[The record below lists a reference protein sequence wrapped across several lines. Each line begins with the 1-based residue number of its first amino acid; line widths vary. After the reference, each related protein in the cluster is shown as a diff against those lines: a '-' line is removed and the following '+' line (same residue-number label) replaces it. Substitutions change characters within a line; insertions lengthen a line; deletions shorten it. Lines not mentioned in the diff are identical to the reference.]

1 MPLTA
6 VEQLILE
13 LVNRARLDP
22 AAEAA
27 RLGIKLNEGLK
38 AGSISSAPKDVLA
51 SNDALHNAADAHSQ
65 FMLDQ
70 DEFAHQGIGDGTPQS
85 RTAAAGYASPS
96 TLGEN
101 IAFRGTTGAVDETAF
116 GVAMYRDL
124 FVDKGIAGRGHRL
137 NILNESFREI
147 GVGEQTGVFSQGGN
161 NFNSSM
167 LTQDF
172 GTRNGAIF
180 VTGVAITDANQNAFY
195 DVGEGIGGI
204 GVSVVAATMTSGTT
218 EAAGGYAVAYGG
230 GPATVTFSGGGLA
243 QPIVVAVNAGT
254 HNVKVDLLG
263 PTLVGSSASTTL
275 GSGAVDLNLLG
286 AGNLNGTG
294 NSGDNAIIG
303 TRGANV
309 LDGAGGA
316 DTLVGGLGH
325 DTLTGGTG
333 ADSFVFD
340 RIKDSATGAGHDQ
353 IIDFSSIDGD
363 IIDLSAIDANSHR
376 AGDQPFHF
384 IGAAKFHSTGT
395 HHVFGEL
402 RYAHHQLKGDVN
414 GDGHA
419 DFAIAVN
426 AAMLSAGPSGD
437 FLL

>member
-38 AGSISSAPKDVLA
+38 AGSISSAPKDPLA
-51 SNDALHNAADAHSQ
+51 SNDALHNAADGHSQ
-65 FMLDQ
+65 FMLDHDQ
-70 DEFAHQGIGDGTPQS
+70 FAHQGIGDGTPQS
-85 RTAAAGYASPS
+85 RIAAAGYASAT

-116 GVAMYRDL
+116 GVAMSRDL

-161 NFNSSM
+161 NFNSTM

-172 GTRNGAIF
+172 GTRSGALL
-180 VTGVAITDANQNAFY
+180 VTGIAITDANDNAFY
-195 DVGEGIGGI
+195 DVGEGIGGVA
-204 GVSVVAATMTSGTT
+204 VSVAAGATTSGTT
-218 EAAGGYAVAYGG
+218 EAAGGYAVAYSG

-275 GSGAVDLNLLG
+275 GSGAADLLLLG
-286 AGNLNGTG
+286 AGNLDGTG
-294 NSGDNAIIG
+294 NSGANTLIG
-303 TRGANV
+303 TRGANA
-309 LDGAGGA
+309 LDGAGGG
-316 DTLVGGLGH
+316 DSLVGGRGH
-325 DTLTGGTG
+325 DMLTGGSGT
-333 ADSFVFD
+333 DSFVFNSV
-340 RIKDSATGAGHDQ
+340 KDSAAGSGRDQ
-353 IIDFSSIDGD
+353 IVDFNSVEND
-363 IIDLSAIDANSHR
+363 IIDLSAIDANTR
-376 AGDQPFHF
+376 AAGDQDFHF
-384 IGAAKFHSTGT
+384 IGAAKFHSHGK

-402 RYAHHQLKGDVN
+402 RYVNHVLKGDVN

-419 DFAIAVN
+419 DFAIAIN
-426 AAMLSAGPSGD
+426 AATLTAGPDGD

>member
-22 AAEAA
+22 AGEAA

-38 AGSISSAPKDVLA
+38 AGTISSAPRDPLA

-65 FMLDQ
+65 FMLDHDQ
-70 DEFAHQGIGDGTPQS
+70 FAHQGIGDGTPQS
-85 RTAAAGYASPS
+85 RIAAAGYSSAF

-101 IAFRGTTGAVDETAF
+101 IAFRGTTGPVDETAF
-116 GVAMYRDL
+116 AVAMYRDL
-124 FVDKGIAGRGHRL
+124 FVDKGISGRGHRV
-137 NILNESFREI
+137 NILNSSYREI

-161 NFNSSM
+161 NFNSTM

-172 GTRNGAIF
+172 GARNGSIF
-180 VTGVAITDANQNAFY
+180 VTGVAITDTNGNAFY

-204 GVSVVAATMTSGTT
+204 GISVTAAATTSGTT
-218 EAAGGYAVAYGG
+218 EAAGGYAVSYSG
-230 GPATVTFSGGGLA
+230 GPTTVTFSGGGLS
-243 QPIVVAVNAGT
+243 QPIVVSVDAGA

-263 PTLVGSSASTTL
+263 PSLVGSSASTTL
-275 GSGAVDLNLLG
+275 GSGAVDLLLLG
-286 AGNLNGTG
+286 AGDLNGTG
-294 NSGDNAIIG
+294 NSDANMLMG

-309 LDGAGGA
+309 LDGAGGG
-316 DTLVGGLGH
+316 DTLVGARGHDVLTRGLGP
-325 DTLTGGTG
+325 DN
-333 ADSFVFD
+333 FVFNSV
-340 RIKDSATGAGHDQ
+340 RDSRAGARDQ
-353 IIDFSSIDGD
+353 IVDFNAIENDLV
-363 IIDLSAIDANSHR
+363 DLSAIDGNTRA
-376 AGDQPFHF
+376 AGDQAFHF
-384 IGAAKFHSTGT
+384 IGAAKFHSHGT

-402 RYAHHQLKGDVN
+402 RYANHVLKGDVN

-419 DFAIAVN
+419 DFAIIMN
-426 AAMLSAGPSGD
+426 AATLSAGPGGD